1 MKGSDRV
8 IVNTA
13 AQYIRSAVN
22 LCLSLISARL
32 ILNALGVED
41 YGIYSLV
48 ASTVTLLSFVINA
61 MVVTTQRFLSFYTG
75 RNDPD
80 RLKEIFANS
89 LIVHVV
95 LGVVLAV
102 LFEVA
107 GIFLFDGFLNIS
119 QDRIDAARIVFHI
132 VTLNV
137 MLSFVTAPF
146 RALLIARENIVYVS
160 AVEVADAVMRLII
173 AYLLTICTSD
183 RLVLYAALLC
193 GVSLVNLLL
202 YAVYDA
208 KKYEECVRP
217 SKHLLRTSVIR
228 EMSSFATW
236 TIYSIFCITGRTQGV
251 AIIINRFFGVVMNAA
266 YGIGMQVH
274 NSVAFLSQSV
284 VNAMNPQIMKAEGA
298 GDRKKMLRL
307 AEVESKFCFMLL
319 SMFLVPCVAEM
330 PALLNVWLGKVPDYS
345 VFFCRGLL
353 VATLLD
359 QLTIGLGAANQA
371 VGRIRNYSLAVNTIK
386 ILTIPAV
393 VAGLYFTEDYH
404 LIMFLYVLFEFTCA
418 MVRLYFLKKTAGL
431 SVASFIR
438 NVFAR
443 ELLPILFL
451 VGYCAVLVSFVDLKY
466 RFILTIFSAPVV
478 YAAAIYYTG
487 LCPDEKEII
496 ISLLRKVKRWVAN
509 RRKTFLGRCFPKRLA
524 SVLFQETFGRKMDWS
539 APNDLN
545 EKINWLKFH
554 SDQSVWAHLADK
566 YRVRT
571 YVSSKGYGDTLVR
584 LYGVWDNPYEID
596 WESLPDRFILKM
608 NNGSGDAMICRS
620 KASFDKEYASDR
632 LAESFRHRFGIMTAE
647 PHYLKIDPFVIAE
660 ELLDASKQ
668 SVGSDSLI
676 DYKIWCL
683 NGVPECIFVIAN
695 RTNES
700 MEIMVYD
707 LQWQPH
713 PEYLVVSDHY
723 RLLKTEIPSPAGLE
737 FMIRMASDLS
747 AGFPQMRVDLYEVG
761 GKVYFGELT
770 LTSACGLMGYFTPDY
785 LRAMGKKVKLL

>member
-1 MKGSDRV
+1 MRGSDRV

-32 ILNALGVED
+32 ILSALGVED
-41 YGIYSLV
+41 YGVYSLV

-75 RNDPD
+75 RNEPD

-89 LIVHVV
+89 LVVHVV
-95 LGVVLAV
+95 LAVILAGV
-102 LFEVA
+102 FEVA

-119 QDRIDAARIVFHI
+119 QDRMSAARIVFHI

-137 MLSFVTAPF
+137 IISFVTAPF

-160 AVEVADAVMRLII
+160 VVEVLDAVMRLVI
-173 AYLLTICTSD
+173 AYLLTMCVSD

-193 GVSLVNLLL
+193 GVSAVNLML

-217 SKHLLRTSVIR
+217 AKHMLRASVIK
-228 EMSSFATW
+228 EMGRFSTW

-274 NSVAFLSQSV
+274 NAVAFLSQSV
-284 VNAMNPQIMKAEGA
+284 ANAMNPQIMKAEGA

-307 AEVESKFCFMLL
+307 AEVESKLCFMLL

-330 PALLNVWLGKVPDYS
+330 PALLSVWLGKVPDYS

-371 VGRIRNYSLAVNTIK
+371 IGRIRNYSLAVNTIK
-386 ILTIPAV
+386 FLTVPAI
-393 VAGLYFTEDYH
+393 VAGLYFTKDYH
-404 LIMFLYVLFEFTCA
+404 LIMFLYVVFEFACA
-418 MVRLYFLKKTAGL
+418 MARLYFLKRTAGL
-431 SVASFIR
+431 SVVSFVK

-443 ELLPILFL
+443 ELLPILLL
-451 VGYCAVLVSFVDLKY
+451 VSYCASLVRFVDIEY
-466 RFILTIFSAPVV
+466 RFILTLVSAPVL
-478 YAAAIYYTG
+478 YAAVIYCVG

-496 ISLLRKVKRWVAN
+496 RSLVRKIKRYVGS
-509 RRKTFLGRCFPKRLA
+509 RRKAFLGRWFPKRLA
-524 SVLFQETFGRKMDWS
+524 SILFYETFGRQMNWS
-539 APNDLN
+539 DPRDLN

-554 SDQSVWAHLADK
+554 SDQSLWAELADK
-566 YRVRT
+566 YRVRA
-571 YVSSKGYGDTLVR
+571 YVESKGYGDTLVR
-584 LYGVWDNPYEID
+584 LYDVWENPYEID
-596 WESLPDRFILKM
+596 WECLPESFVLKM
-608 NNGSGDAMICRS
+608 NNGSGDAVICRS
-620 KASFDKEYASDR
+620 KASFDTDGASVR
-632 LAESFRHRFGIMTAE
+632 LAESFRRRFGIMTAE
-647 PHYLKIDPFVIAE
+647 PHYLKIAPRVIAE
-660 ELLDASKQ
+660 ELLDASRQ
-668 SVGSDSLI
+668 SVQSTSLI

-683 NGVPECIFVIAN
+683 NGVPECVWVVAN
-695 RTNES
+695 RTKDSLE
-700 MEIMVYD
+700 MMAYD
-707 LQWQPH
+707 LQWRPH
-713 PEYLVVSDHY
+713 PEYLVASDHY
-723 RLLKTEIPSPAGLE
+723 RLMNTEIPCPENLD
-737 FMIRMASDLS
+737 FMLRMATELS

-770 LTSACGLMGYFTPDY
+770 LTSACGLMGYFTSDY
-785 LRAMGKKVKLL
+785 LSAMGEKVKLQ